1 MGLPLLQS
9 NRRCLWMSEMS
20 PLDEKETPVK
30 QALTEQTSINV
41 IYWFMCCSELWWLVC
56 GLPHMQTSKPADW
69 GSRLQ
74 LKQLKKKKEE
84 PDGEGEKTDRDD
96 HVQSEKWTCTICKTD
111 GSHHLQRKRK
121 RKTKSSIKRS
131 LLLCLSLN
139 ASSTHKA
146 DVLDCVKKAASKRH

>member
-1 MGLPLLQS
+1 MCNFNFLLVGLPLLQS

-74 LKQLKKKKEE
+74 LKQLKKKKRSQMERGRRQTE
-84 PDGEGEKTDRDD
+84 MIMSKVKSGPVLSVKQMAVIIYRGREREKNKIK
-96 HVQSEKWTCTICKTD
+96 HQKVSSFMSQSE
-111 GSHHLQRKRK
+111 
-121 RKTKSSIKRS
+121 
-131 LLLCLSLN
+131 
-139 ASSTHKA
+139 
-146 DVLDCVKKAASKRH
+146 CVVNT